1 MNSGGLDLYQKWN
14 WVGFKILPIFG
25 GAEFS
30 SKMSSDT
37 IFIHDLSPKLIK
49 NMKTIYAFKLSMWRY

>member
-1 MNSGGLDLYQKWN
+1 MNSNSLDLYQKWN
-14 WVGFKILPIFG
+14 WVSFKIFG

-30 SKMSSDT
+30 SKMYSDT

-49 NMKTIYAFKLSMWRY
+49 NMKTIYAYKLSMWRY